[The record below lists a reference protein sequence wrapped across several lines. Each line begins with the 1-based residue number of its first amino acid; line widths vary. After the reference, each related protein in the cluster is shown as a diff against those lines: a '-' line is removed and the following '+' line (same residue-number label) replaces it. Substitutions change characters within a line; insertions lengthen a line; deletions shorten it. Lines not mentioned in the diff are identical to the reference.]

1 MSYSSYLSCESLLL
15 YHLEF
20 LTHPLTSCIALHSF
34 INLPLVQI
42 DNMADTPFKGAKII
56 RLKRSNLWDRY
67 KSLLKAQETAVWHAR
82 DADQVEGKETMLTV
96 PVEKM
101 IDDVMWMK
109 RVDDEADEWARTH
122 ASEVIFVDYEE
133 CKASPESCRTNM
145 LEFLGV
151 ESNGQAEATGISAF
165 AKGSDPLQGIENREE
180 VAEALGANG
189 FGSFVGLDDH
199 TQLQLLI
206 YETEPLETS
215 SAARHV
221 RRANDMRGINV
232 TVIGQGTD
240 HKGFGSKYTAALSG
254 TYCNVDDTLF
264 PPLSLPPLDTD
275 TLSPCYSLLISYMI
289 HS

>member
-1 MSYSSYLSCESLLL
+1 
-15 YHLEF
+15 
-20 LTHPLTSCIALHSF
+20 
-34 INLPLVQI
+34 
-42 DNMADTPFKGAKII
+42 MADTPFKGAKII

-189 FGSFVGLDDH
+189 FGSFVGLADH

-240 HKGFGSKYTAALSG
+240 HKGFGSKYTAAVSG

-275 TLSPCYSLLISYMI
+275 TLSSCSSLLISCMI
-289 HS
+289 LSSQHWKRCLKTASLYSVIAVM

>member
-1 MSYSSYLSCESLLL
+1 MWLPSWYYHQRIEDDVWVVIVSKQCQLCKFTAHTCHVYLCSCTI
-15 YHLEF
+15 
-20 LTHPLTSCIALHSF
+20 LTHLLTCIALHSF
-34 INLPLVQI
+34 TYLSLVQI

-133 CKASPESCRTNM
+133 CKAFPESCRTNM

-151 ESNGQAEATGISAF
+151 ESNGQAETG
-165 AKGSDPLQGIENREE
+165 
-180 VAEALGANG
+180 
-189 FGSFVGLDDH
+189 
-199 TQLQLLI
+199 
-206 YETEPLETS
+206 
-215 SAARHV
+215 
-221 RRANDMRGINV
+221 
-232 TVIGQGTD
+232 
-240 HKGFGSKYTAALSG
+240 
-254 TYCNVDDTLF
+254 
-264 PPLSLPPLDTD
+264 
-275 TLSPCYSLLISYMI
+275 
-289 HS
+289 

>member
-1 MSYSSYLSCESLLL
+1 
-15 YHLEF
+15 
-20 LTHPLTSCIALHSF
+20 
-34 INLPLVQI
+34 
-42 DNMADTPFKGAKII
+42 MADTPFKGAKII

-232 TVIGQGTD
+232 TVIGQGID
-240 HKGFGSKYTAALSG
+240 HKLQVYCCCIR
-254 TYCNVDDTLF
+254 YVCNVGTHSPL
-264 PPLSLPPLDTD
+264 LSLPPLDTD
-275 TLSPCYSLLISYMI
+275 LLSPCYSLLISYMI